1 MYNTFHPPVER
12 ISHVSQRE
20 MRKDPDSTTNLVDDK
35 TIDAQSA
42 SQTIVDDLLDV
53 NTHESIRRVAD
64 EYTLGICLHD
74 VN

>member
-1 MYNTFHPPVER
+1 M
-12 ISHVSQRE
+12 
-20 MRKDPDSTTNLVDDK
+20 
-35 TIDAQSA
+35 IDAQSA

-64 EYTLGICLHD
+64 EYTLSIRLHD